1 MYNLG
6 VAPVAMGVG
15 AGATLPFLQMSPFWA
30 VLATFALV
38 ACASAIRRIV
48 PKIVTDGP
56 GAHAPQ
62 RRHRGGRPTARHVRR

>member
-15 AGATLPFLQMSPFWA
+15 AGATLPFLEMSPFWV

-38 ACASAIRRIV
+38 ACASAIRRV
-48 PKIVTDGP
+48 LPKIVAEDRGRRAP
-56 GAHAPQ
+56 VQRNRHAGKHA
-62 RRHRGGRPTARHVRR
+62 RR